1 MHNLIL
7 FVLAIGYGYLYL
19 IFLSLTGISFLTFN
33 IPLLFLFGFVTFLF
47 SPFLLSIILLLLQN
61 KKSFVKI
68 LIILFVSYPIYSI
81 LYNMIPL
88 SFLPGSPNPTTFF
101 LTTQEKGI
109 NYYFSSYFLGYELPI
124 IIYSMISIFFA
135 VGTGYA
141 IGSLI
146 RNKLASKNFYEGTTY
161 IKIKKWA
168 VFYTILIFLACSFP
182 FLSFMTSIFTTPI
195 NKNISNLAYI
205 AVSQGNLNYDNKLFV
220 YDTSNWQKLKEI
232 NVGMGDY
239 FNYFPSQDKKIIYAM
254 NYNTGNVGIRMLKIK
269 AQNAEILKY
278 FSVTKTLGEVSD
290 NVFLIKNKLYF
301 LNPFFSFYSYHYP
314 KAKIFIVNTDTFAL
328 ENTIEIYSPIN
339 AGIMSP
345 NISQDGSIITFT
357 SRDKKTYKD
366 KVVSYNLLSKQIISE
381 KDETTESPKYQDNY
395 LWETENYIWK
405 EIEFD
410 KTSHKYKLM
419 IYDKKNVLIK
429 EILLPYSTKIKGVIE
444 ISNH

>member
-1 MHNLIL
+1 MILCHNL
-7 FVLAIGYGYLYL
+7 FE
-19 IFLSLTGISFLTFN
+19 
-33 IPLLFLFGFVTFLF
+33 PLLR
-47 SPFLLSIILLLLQN
+47 
-61 KKSFVKI
+61 
-68 LIILFVSYPIYSI
+68 
-81 LYNMIPL
+81 
-88 SFLPGSPNPTTFF
+88 
-101 LTTQEKGI
+101 E
-109 NYYFSSYFLGYELPI
+109 
-124 IIYSMISIFFA
+124 
-135 VGTGYA
+135 
-141 IGSLI
+141 
-146 RNKLASKNFYEGTTY
+146 
-161 IKIKKWA
+161 
-168 VFYTILIFLACSFP
+168 
-182 FLSFMTSIFTTPI
+182 
-195 NKNISNLAYI
+195 
-205 AVSQGNLNYDNKLFV
+205 
-220 YDTSNWQKLKEI
+220 
-232 NVGMGDY
+232 
-239 FNYFPSQDKKIIYAM
+239 
-254 NYNTGNVGIRMLKIK
+254 
-269 AQNAEILKY
+269 
-278 FSVTKTLGEVSD
+278 
-290 NVFLIKNKLYF
+290 NKLYF